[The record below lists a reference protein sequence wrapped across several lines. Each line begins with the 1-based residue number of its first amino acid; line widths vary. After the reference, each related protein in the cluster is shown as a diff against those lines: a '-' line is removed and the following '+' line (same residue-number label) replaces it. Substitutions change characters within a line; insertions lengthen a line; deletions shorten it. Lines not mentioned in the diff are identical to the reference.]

1 MNITAVKSDTANI
14 LITAKIDNAT
24 IEKNINKIAKKLAKT
39 QQVDGFRKGKV
50 PVKIIKKMYGK
61 KLQQEAES
69 DIIGEIIEYAKKE
82 LDIKNED
89 IIGEPVFKKYEKNS
103 DGIIDVEITLSIKP
117 TIQLEGYEELAKDIS
132 YEEPKVDNNEIEERI
147 ELIVEQNSPYKKI
160 KEDRALQNGDQ
171 AVFDFVGK
179 IDEKEFDGGSAEKFE
194 LIIGSGQ
201 FINGFEEQ
209 MIGMKMGET
218 KDINVKF
225 PKDYQSK
232 ELAGKDAVF
241 TITLHTIKA
250 KGDAKLDEDMVK
262 RLLPGD
268 ESATVETIK
277 EQIKD
282 EIKSEKLLKLYNEE
296 LKPKLVEA
304 LVEKYEFDLPN
315 NILEQEIDAQ
325 VNQKAQTMSEDELNE
340 YKGNEEKINE
350 LRESVREDA
359 KNSVKATFL
368 VDALAK
374 KENITVSDQEVT
386 EVIYYE
392 AIRANHDIEELI
404 KYYKENNL
412 FPAIKM
418 GLIEDKLFQKILGLN
433 K

>member
-82 LDIKNED
+82 LDIKNEN

>member
-24 IEKNINKIAKKLAKT
+24 IEKNIDKIAKKLAKT

-50 PVKIIKKMYGK
+50 PVKIIKKMYGE
-61 KLQQEAES
+61 KLKQEAES
-69 DIIGEIIEYAKKE
+69 NAIEEIIDYAKKE

-89 IIGEPVFKKYEKNS
+89 IIGEPTFKKYDKES
-103 DGIIDVEITLSIKP
+103 DGSINVEMTLSIKP
-117 TIQLEGYEELAKDIS
+117 TIQVEGYEELKID
-132 YEEPKVDNNEIEERI
+132 YEEPTVNEEEIEERI
-147 ELIVEQNSPYKKI
+147 GLILEQNSPYKKI
-160 KEDRALQNGDQ
+160 KEDRALQEGDK
-171 AVFDFVGK
+171 AIFDFVGK
-179 IDEKEFDGGSAEKFE
+179 IDGVEFDGGSAEKFE

-209 MIGMKMGET
+209 MVGMKMGET

-225 PKDYQSK
+225 PENYQSK
-232 ELAGKDAVF
+232 ELAGKDAIF

-250 KGDAKLDEDMVK
+250 KAEAKLDEEMVK

-268 ESATVETIK
+268 DSATVETIK
-277 EQIKD
+277 EQVK
-282 EIKSEKLLKLYNEE
+282 EQIKSEKLSKLYNEE
-296 LKPKLVEA
+296 LKPKLVET

-340 YKGNEEKINE
+340 YKGNDEKINE

-359 KNSVKATFL
+359 IASVKATFL
-368 VDALAK
+368 VDTLAK

-386 EVIYYE
+386 QVIYQE
-392 AIRANHDIEELI
+392 AIMANHDIEEVM
-404 KYYKENNL
+404 KYYRENNL

-418 GLIEDKLFQKILGLN
+418 GLIEDKLFYKILGLN

>member
-103 DGIIDVEITLSIKP
+103 DGTIDVEITLSIKP

>member
-282 EIKSEKLLKLYNEE
+282 EIKSEKLLKLYNKE

>member
-69 DIIGEIIEYAKKE
+69 DTIGEIIEYAKKE

-103 DGIIDVEITLSIKP
+103 DGTIDVEITLSIKP